1 MSKLYI
7 VMYHYVRDLSNSRYP
22 SIKGLDYHL
31 FEQQIQYFAK
41 NFNVVTME
49 EVLDFFL
56 RGGGETEKPG
66 SVTGKINVI
75 NF

>member
-49 EVLDFFL
+49 EVLDFF
-56 RGGGETEKPG
+56 
-66 SVTGKINVI
+66 
-75 NF
+75 

>member
-22 SIKGLDYHL
+22 SIKGLDYQL
-31 FEQQIQYFAK
+31 FKQQIQYFSK

-49 EVLDFFL
+49 EVLNFFL
-56 RGGGETEKPG
+56 GGGLNEKA
-66 SVTGKINVI
+66 KIYYQKNQCY
-75 NF
+75 